1 MQPSQAA
8 ALLGR
13 EIDTGFAAAYADL
26 ASSRALVVDRIVARV
41 GALPPTSGDE
51 QGTSPD
57 WAVVPWAAEVTLT
70 PTTSGTPETSWTPG
84 PGPGGSEQG
93 PLPGPGQ
100 DAGDY
105 ARLRIA
111 ELPTR
116 TIRGVGDGWAA
127 TFAAWGL
134 PTIGDLAT
142 EDPGVVV
149 RRAGRLAA
157 VALPLLARARDLTEP
172 WPPVPE
178 GMTGRTLVEV
188 AYSEPPPDAVAQHQ
202 LRAHCL
208 RLLGALD
215 AREAARLKL

>member
-1 MQPSQAA
+1 MQPSQVA

-13 EIDTGFAAAYADL
+13 EIDTGFAAALSDL
-26 ASSRALVVDRIVARV
+26 ASSRSLVVDRIVARV
-41 GALPPTSGDE
+41 GAQPPTSGDA

-57 WAVVPWAAEVTLT
+57 WAVVPWTAEVTLT
-70 PTTSGTPETSWTPG
+70 PTTPQTPG

-100 DAGDY
+100 EAAEQ

-127 TFAAWGL
+127 IFERWGL
-134 PTIGDLAT
+134 HTIGDLAA
-142 EDPGVVV
+142 EAPDVIVG
-149 RRAGRLAA
+149 RAAHLAA

-178 GMTGRTLVEV
+178 GMTGRTLAEV
-188 AYSEPPPDAVAQHQ
+188 AYAALPPADVAQHQ

-215 AREAARLKL
+215 AREAARLTL